1 MSPVSGSLSMA
12 FLTYEQQRMIARG
25 MKSLVSL
32 ANKLSSSSEK
42 PCDQKEMQKDAHCT
56 WEEMKAVENQLEIQ
70 KQTID
75 SQYVG
80 LIDKKSDL
88 NNEMNKRKL
97 SQDLLQIQLK
107 YHEKTNEH
115 AQEMVT
121 TAQKHLCKLTELQE
135 KVRQEEK
142 WHKIARNIALLFMPF
157 STLMAGIVSAIFQ
170 TSLYSAQRA
179 DQELQK
185 AIDLYETKVS
195 EYEQNICKCDIE
207 KEETE
212 LKIKDDEINI
222 EEIKGKLLKLENVMA
237 KQERFL
243 CSLGLL
249 VGDLEV
255 LETKLEPDAD
265 YESAWEVLKKK
276 VVISLEGDQGLLNF
290 LDGQE
295 IRGFVRSLKDII
307 QSRADI

>member
-12 FLTYEQQRMIARG
+12 FLTYDQQRMIARG

-32 ANKLSSSSEK
+32 ADKLSSSSEK
-42 PCDQKEMQKDAHCT
+42 ARDQEIQKDAHRA
-56 WEEMKAVENQLEIQ
+56 WEEMKAVESQLEIQ
-70 KQTID
+70 KQTTD

-80 LIDKKSDL
+80 LMDKKSDL

-97 SQDLLQIQLK
+97 SQDLLQIQRK

-121 TAQKHLCKLTELQE
+121 RAQKHLSKLSELQE

-142 WHKIARNIALLFMPF
+142 WHKIARNIALLFMPL
-157 STLMAGIVSAIFQ
+157 STLMAGIMSAIFQ

-185 AIDLYETKVS
+185 AIDRYETKIS
-195 EYEQNICKCDIE
+195 EYEQKICKCNSE
-207 KEETE
+207 MEETE
-212 LKIKDDEINI
+212 LKIKDDEIKI
-222 EEIKGKLLKLENVMA
+222 EEIKGKLSELENVMA
-237 KQERFL
+237 KQEQFL
-243 CSLGLL
+243 RSLGLL

-290 LDGQE
+290 LEGQE
-295 IRGFVRSLKDII
+295 IRGFVRNLKDII

>member
-1 MSPVSGSLSMA
+1 
-12 FLTYEQQRMIARG
+12 
-25 MKSLVSL
+25 
-32 ANKLSSSSEK
+32 
-42 PCDQKEMQKDAHCT
+42 
-56 WEEMKAVENQLEIQ
+56 MKAVENQLEIQ

-80 LIDKKSDL
+80 LIDKKSHL
-88 NNEMNKRKL
+88 NNEMKERKL

-121 TAQKHLCKLTELQE
+121 TAQKHLRKLTELQG

-185 AIDLYETKVS
+185 AIGLYETRVS
-195 EYEQNICKCDIE
+195 EHEQNICKCDIE

-212 LKIKDDEINI
+212 LKIKAGEMKI
-222 EEIKGKLLKLENVMA
+222 EEIEEKLSELENVMG
-237 KQERFL
+237 KQEQFL
-243 CSLGLL
+243 RNLGLL

-255 LETKLEPDAD
+255 LETTLKTDN
-265 YESAWEVLKKK
+265 ESAWEILKKK
-276 VVISLEGDQGLLNF
+276 VVKSLEGDQGLLNF
-290 LDGQE
+290 LDKQE
-295 IRGFVRSLKDII
+295 IRGFVRDLKKII
-307 QSRADI
+307 QSRADL